1 MRAETKKRTIFLSVI
16 ALLGLLY
23 STVWILVLLDAEAIL
38 TQVPD
43 LPNMPEVLA
52 QQYPLLN
59 AVAWLIRADLFD
71 VVARG
76 LDPMCMVIEIN
87 QHSIR
92 HIGIAMFV
100 TWICVFLLLNR
111 TYARRWSRWLA
122 RAVQVLILIL
132 LILGTIQTLHSFIC
146 HKRVVPKWDRK
157 RDQNILNNRDRYSLI
172 NRDVLVP
179 YSTQGVEFL
188 EENIGDLHISVDR
201 RGSISLF
208 NARLDKDYLK
218 EIIIRRMARM
228 KCARFFFWID
238 YRCRADDRAAI
249 LGLITNL
256 APDDAYFVVR
266 EGSYSNTVYKG
277 VHCDKAPID
286 WAR

>member
-1 MRAETKKRTIFLSVI
+1 MRAATKKRTIFLSVI

-111 TYARRWSRWLA
+111 TL
-122 RAVQVLILIL
+122 VLPCL
-132 LILGTIQTLHSFIC
+132 S
-146 HKRVVPKWDRK
+146 
-157 RDQNILNNRDRYSLI
+157 
-172 NRDVLVP
+172 
-179 YSTQGVEFL
+179 
-188 EENIGDLHISVDR
+188 
-201 RGSISLF
+201 RGSVCSCFSIAL
-208 NARLDKDYLK
+208 
-218 EIIIRRMARM
+218 M
-228 KCARFFFWID
+228 
-238 YRCRADDRAAI
+238 
-249 LGLITNL
+249 
-256 APDDAYFVVR
+256 PDDGAVGWR
-266 EGSYSNTVYKG
+266 
-277 VHCDKAPID
+277 
-286 WAR
+286 ARCKC